1 MVIHGEAPNPVL
13 RRRFAR
19 PAPRDSTDSG
29 SDAIN
34 VYITVTAR
42 ALYPGLTIVAR
53 AADSETIGIFERAG
67 TGSVVSPYNISGG
80 QMAKLAGRAHADT

>member
-1 MVIHGEAPNPVL
+1 M
-13 RRRFAR
+13 
-19 PAPRDSTDSG
+19 
-29 SDAIN
+29 
-34 VYITVTAR
+34 TAR